1 MKIFYKLVSIMFF
14 AVIFSS
20 GNVAISRIYDIN
32 QNIVD
37 VINVNQGKIELE
49 GFISFQACDSN
60 ACIPVFQDISHL
72 IFDPSFNQNIDFS
85 ESILYEDFGFLITD
99 NLSIIENDNPFIPD
113 WGKIEIEGFSPKDE
127 SSVKYTVNFKINP
140 GYHIFTTDTLLSP
153 LGTGNTDIYWEEN
166 DLISLEKKYIEPN
179 PFIKYNKLYKQNIG
193 YHDGEKHS
201 YVDIKQNDIKGGSPQ
216 SLFNFFLGAFIAGLA
231 AIFTPCVFPMIPLT
245 VSFFTNKGDK
255 KQSQSGPIIYGLSII
270 LIFIILGLG
279 FSFILGASALNALA
293 TSAIANLVFFFIFFI
308 FALSFFGAFEIT
320 LPNALLNK
328 MNKKADQGGI
338 IGIFFMAFTLVLISF
353 SCTAPIVGSVLIL
366 SADGEF
372 LKPIIGMLGFSLSF
386 ALVFTL
392 TATFPRSLD
401 NLPKGFNLNSIK
413 VFLGFIELAFSLKFL
428 SKADLTNQ
436 WGILN
441 REIYLSIWIVIFL
454 LLGFYL
460 LGKIKLYHDNDND
473 RIGIVR
479 LFLAIASF
487 SFVIAI
493 FPGMFGAPLSWLSG
507 YLPPPSTQEF
517 DITERFD
524 QIESGKTYKDFPSEV
539 KYQNLKNFKMPLGL
553 KGFFDYDEA
562 IEYAKK
568 VNKPLFLDFT
578 GFACENCRLMEHNV
592 WAKPHILEMLKN
604 DFIIVSLFVD
614 SKYKLDEDDWL
625 YDDEKTIKQLGLKNL
640 YIQTKK
646 FNNAAQPLYV
656 IVDYNENILSDPIG
670 YCSGNEFYEFLKKGI
685 K

>member
-1 MKIFYKLVSIMFF
+1 MKIFNKIISI
-14 AVIFSS
+14 IFISILLANGDIS
-20 GNVAISRIYDIN
+20 ISRLYDIN
-32 QNIVD
+32 QDIVG
-37 VINVNQGKIELE
+37 VINKNKGKLEIE
-49 GFISFQACDSN
+49 GYISFQACDTS

-72 IFDPSFNQNIDFS
+72 IFDPSFNQNVNTT
-85 ESILYEDFGFLITD
+85 ESSLYEDFGFLITE
-99 NLSIIENDNPFIPD
+99 NLTTIENDNPFIPD
-113 WGKIEIEGFSPKDE
+113 WGNLKIEGFSPVSDT
-127 SSVKYTVNFKINP
+127 SVKYTFHFNINK

-153 LGTGNTDIYWEEN
+153 LGTGNTDIFWEEN
-166 DLISLEKKYIEPN
+166 ELIIAEKNYIEPA
-179 PFIKYNKLYKQNIG
+179 PYIKFNKVFKQNIG
-193 YHDGEKHS
+193 YHDGEEHIYTENNVNEVQKS
-201 YVDIKQNDIKGGSPQ
+201 STD
-216 SLFNFFLGAFIAGLA
+216 SLFSFFIGAFIAGLA

-245 VSFFTNKGDK
+245 VSFFTNQNDK
-255 KQSQSGPIIYGLSII
+255 KQNLSGPFIYGLSII

-279 FSFILGASALNALA
+279 FSFVLGASALNALA
-293 TSAIANLVFFFIFFI
+293 TSAVANLIFFFIFFI

-320 LPNALLNK
+320 LPNSLLNK
-328 MNKKADQGGI
+328 MNKKADQGGV

-366 SADGEF
+366 SSDGEF

-392 TATFPRSLD
+392 TATFPKSLD

-413 VFLGFIELAFSLKFL
+413 VFLGFVELAFSLKFL

-441 REIYLSIWIVIFL
+441 REIYLAIWIVIFL

-460 LGKIKLYHDNDND
+460 LGKIKLYHDNDSD
-473 RIGIVR
+473 RIGVLR
-479 LFLAIASF
+479 LFLAISSF
-487 SFVIAI
+487 SFVVAI

-524 QIESGKTYKDFPSEV
+524 QIESHSIYSDFPSEV
-539 KYQNLKNFKMPLGL
+539 KFQNLKNFKMPLGL
-553 KGFFDYDEA
+553 KGFYDYDEA
-562 IEYAKK
+562 LKYSKK

-604 DFIIVSLFVD
+604 DYIIVSLFVD
-614 SKYKLDEDDWL
+614 SKYELSQEDWVNDGKK
-625 YDDEKTIKQLGLKNL
+625 DITQLGLKNL
-640 YIQTKK
+640 YLQTEK

-656 IVDYNENILSDPIG
+656 VIDQNENILSEPVG
-670 YCSGNEFYEFLKKGI
+670 YCSEDEFFNFLKKGI